1 MKRKAEISA
10 ILEFMFY
17 IALPV
22 CVVFGGLYALRA
34 STYKSHCEKCIRLEN
49 AIDATLSVIYQDHP
63 DYYMDV
69 LVETE
74 EFQQL
79 NDLLHEI
86 PDSSRKK
93 MREVFPDIES
103 TKP

>member
-1 MKRKAEISA
+1 MRKRAELSA
-10 ILEFMFY
+10 ILELMFY
-17 IALPV
+17 IVLPV
-22 CVVFGGLYALRA
+22 CSVFVGLCALHA
-34 STYKSHCEKCIRLEN
+34 STKPRCEKCVRLEN
-49 AIDATLSVIYQDHP
+49 AIDATLGVIYKDHP

-103 TKP
+103 QKP

>member
-1 MKRKAEISA
+1 MKRKAEISV

-22 CVVFGGLYALRA
+22 CVVFGGLCALHA
-34 STYKSHCEKCIRLEN
+34 SNKPHCEKCIRLEN
-49 AIDATLSVIYQDHP
+49 AIDATLSVIYKDCP
-63 DYYMDV
+63 DYYMDI

-86 PDSSRKK
+86 PDSSKKK

-103 TKP
+103 SKP